1 MKTKLLFISMILL
14 LQTFVTVSLAGQTIE
29 EFIAEGDKYY
39 KEFNNEKALEVFQ
52 KADVEYPDNWE
63 IMWRISRCYVD
74 IGEHMP
80 AGTSEEEEAQLS
92 KYQLALEYAD
102 KAVSLAPDQSVTYLR
117 RAIANGRIALFKGVF
132 SVADVVDQVRDDC
145 EEAIRL
151 NNGGNDIQGIA
162 HYVLARTHDKISDK
176 WAPARG
182 VLGLGWA
189 DIDSAMVHYQKAME
203 LKPGFVM
210 IYLDYAK
217 ANIEED
223 NYAKARELLKKAIA
237 APIEDED
244 DEAKKAEA
252 AELLDEIKDED

>member
-1 MKTKLLFISMILL
+1 MKTKFLFISML
-14 LQTFVTVSLAGQTIE
+14 FVIQIVFAVGLSGQTVE
-29 EFIAEGDKYY
+29 DYIAEGDKYY
-39 KEFNNEKALEVFQ
+39 KEFYNEKALEVFQ

-80 AGTSEEEEAQLS
+80 ITTDEEEDAQFA
-92 KYQLALEYAD
+92 KYELALEYAD
-102 KAVSLAPDQSVTYLR
+102 KAVSLAPEQSVTYLR
-117 RAIANGRIALFKGVF
+117 RAIANGRIALFQGVF
-132 SVADVVDQVRDDC
+132 SVADVVEMVRLDC
-145 EEAIRL
+145 EKAIEL
-151 NNGGNDIQGIA
+151 NNGGDNIQGVV

-189 DIDSAMVHYQKAME
+189 DIDSALVHYEKAVQ

-223 NYAKARELLKKAIA
+223 EYEKARELLNKAIN

-244 DEAKKAEA
+244 DDMKKEEAKI
-252 AELLDEIKDED
+252 LLEEIKDE

>member
-1 MKTKLLFISMILL
+1 MKTKFLLISLIIL
-14 LQTFVTVSLAGQTIE
+14 LQTVLAGSLIGQTIE

-39 KEFNNEKALEVFQ
+39 KEFDNEKALEVFQ

-80 AGTSEEEEAQLS
+80 AETDEEEEAQLE
-92 KYQLALEYAD
+92 KYQLALEYAE

-132 SVADVVDQVRDDC
+132 SVADVVEQVRLDC
-145 EEAIRL
+145 EKAIEL
-151 NNGGNDIQGIA
+151 NNGGDDIQGVA

-203 LKPGFVM
+203 LKPGYVM

-223 NYAKARELLKKAIA
+223 EYEKARELLNKAIE

-244 DEAKKAEA
+244 DEAKKEEA
-252 AELLDEIKDED
+252 KALLEEIKDE

>member
-1 MKTKLLFISMILL
+1 MKTKFLFISLILL
-14 LQTFVTVSLAGQTIE
+14 LQTALTAGNFVQTIE

-39 KEFNNEKALEVFQ
+39 KAFNNEKALEVFQ

-80 AGTSEEEEAQLS
+80 AETSEEEDAQLE
-92 KYQLALEYAD
+92 KYQLALEYAE
-102 KAVSLAPDQSVTYLR
+102 KAVSLAPEQSVTYLR

-132 SVADVVDQVRDDC
+132 SVADVVEQVKLDC
-145 EEAIRL
+145 EKAIEL
-151 NNGGNDIQGIA
+151 NNGGDDIQGVT

-189 DIDSAMVHYQKAME
+189 DIDSALVHYGKAME

-223 NYAKARELLKKAIA
+223 EYEKARELLNLAIE

-244 DEAKKAEA
+244 DEVKKEEA
-252 AELLDEIKDED
+252 RALLEEIKDE

>member
-1 MKTKLLFISMILL
+1 MRTKFLFISLLFL
-14 LQTFVTVSLAGQTIE
+14 LQSLLAVGLLGQTIE

-63 IMWRISRCYVD
+63 ILWRISRCYVD

-80 AGTSEEEEAQLS
+80 TETGEQEEAQLA
-92 KYQLALEYAD
+92 KYDLALEYAD

-132 SVADVVDQVRDDC
+132 SVADVVEKVRMDC
-145 EEAIRL
+145 EKAIEL
-151 NNGGNDIQGIA
+151 NNGGNDIQGVA

-176 WAPARG
+176 WAPARS

-189 DIDSAMVHYQKAME
+189 DIDSALVHYEKAMQ
-203 LKPGFVM
+203 LKPNYVM

-223 NYAKARELLKKAIA
+223 EYEKARELLNKAIES
-237 APIEDED
+237 PIEDED
-244 DEAKKAEA
+244 DQQRKEEAKA
-252 AELLDEIKDED
+252 LLEEIKDE